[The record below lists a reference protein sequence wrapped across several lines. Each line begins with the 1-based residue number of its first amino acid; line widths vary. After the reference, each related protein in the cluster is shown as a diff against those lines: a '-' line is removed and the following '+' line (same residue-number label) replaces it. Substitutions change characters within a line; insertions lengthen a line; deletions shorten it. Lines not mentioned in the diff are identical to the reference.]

1 MYRLTKGG
9 DYIILIVYV
18 DDLLYIGSTDNVT
31 TWFEGELQKD
41 LTLTVSST
49 VTQYLG
55 LNIQEEENAIYLNA
69 ARYANT
75 IAKRFSLTPTT
86 ISTPYRY
93 TAGNNKEGSAPL
105 KSADIR
111 NYQRKLGCLLF
122 VAVTCRPDLSYSASQ
137 LATYL
142 KRPEEEHMAE
152 IGCAL
157 NYLVSTA
164 TVGLTYHKNGTT
176 VSKIVGYVDADHA
189 GDPDNRRSR
198 TGYIYRLEPI
208 GPISWQSSKAKVSGS
223 SPSVC
228 TSGIPVRGGVRGP
241 LTGPDEPPLPAKPT
255 AQALP
260 EKASDDPRSGL
271 DFLRATNAPVTPEPP
286 RSTAHDSAAR
296 VTPTPSDSP
305 HPVAFTLPPAVASCS
320 KDPPPPSPSPTPSTV
335 RVSVGPPSASSTPK
349 QARNGKWAQ
358 STLVVGGRR
367 IPPPDNDKEAEQPE
381 EVDIPVR
388 ADTGSPALTKMQLRE
403 QVYLEASINY
413 ETKWSQHFSW
423 LVFGKTK
430 DGFPYVKWSICMSY
444 AKGNT
449 RYAMQ
454 GDNGGRDL
462 QTQSFRAHEHTDAHK
477 AAVNRQLKL
486 AAGIREG
493 QQAIFDFINS
503 NVEGRRAIRLM
514 RSTQFLCQC
523 DAPIS
528 MFPKLM
534 RHLAEQDTPDI
545 PRQSYS
551 VYLTRYLILPL
562 DCSWTYVTEALAV
575 KDAVE
580 SNEDLGMVD
589 KVVCT
594 VATLLENSSVW
605 SQRFKYLQ
613 RVIYQTNLEV
623 QGIHT
628 VRWLS
633 RGDAVRRLCKVLGAC
648 IVLLWE
654 HNHKAYEIVTCY
666 KFQFCLIFLA
676 DILADM
682 NDLNRCFQRREST
695 TGDLTERYL
704 TTNKPFGGEGK
715 SWLVNFLKVHKEG
728 GGKQVRVRGVDGE
741 GRPINH
747 LYTMH
752 ERKLKGHKQGS
763 TYADCVKMCHQ
774 FARNCVDNLNERL
787 DDLGKLGPTKLFRA
801 GKWSKIKAQREK
813 KCKEWLHGCSRLFRH
828 KLPGFDLK
836 AAERELPTFCAIME
850 SHHEMES
857 FAQGLHNFLGSVD
870 SKR

>member
-1 MYRLTKGG
+1 MEALPA
-9 DYIILIVYV
+9 DE
-18 DDLLYIGSTDNVT
+18 D
-31 TWFEGELQKD
+31 
-41 LTLTVSST
+41 
-49 VTQYLG
+49 
-55 LNIQEEENAIYLNA
+55 
-69 ARYANT
+69 
-75 IAKRFSLTPTT
+75 
-86 ISTPYRY
+86 
-93 TAGNNKEGSAPL
+93 AP
-105 KSADIR
+105 
-111 NYQRKLGCLLF
+111 Q
-122 VAVTCRPDLSYSASQ
+122 
-137 LATYL
+137 
-142 KRPEEEHMAE
+142 
-152 IGCAL
+152 
-157 NYLVSTA
+157 
-164 TVGLTYHKNGTT
+164 
-176 VSKIVGYVDADHA
+176 
-189 GDPDNRRSR
+189 
-198 TGYIYRLEPI
+198 
-208 GPISWQSSKAKVSGS
+208 
-223 SPSVC
+223 
-228 TSGIPVRGGVRGP
+228 
-241 LTGPDEPPLPAKPT
+241 TGPDEPPLPAKPT

-271 DFLRATNAPVTPEPP
+271 DFLRATGAPVTPEPP
-286 RSTAHDSAAR
+286 RSTVHDSAAR

-349 QARNGKWAQ
+349 RARNGKWAQ

-430 DGFPYVKWSICMSY
+430 DGFPYVKCSICMSY

-454 GDNGGRDL
+454 GDDGGRDL

-477 AAVNRQLKL
+477 AAVDRQLEL

-503 NVEGRRAIRLM
+503 DVEGRRAIRLM
-514 RSTQFLCQC
+514 R
-523 DAPIS
+523 
-528 MFPKLM
+528 
-534 RHLAEQDTPDI
+534 
-545 PRQSYS
+545 
-551 VYLTRYLILPL
+551 
-562 DCSWTYVTEALAV
+562 EALAV
-575 KDAVE
+575 KDAAE

-589 KVVCT
+589 KVVRI
-594 VATLLENSSVW
+594 VVTLLGNSSVW

-613 RVIYQTNLEV
+613 RLIYQTNLEV

-633 RGDAVRRLCKVLGAC
+633 RGDAVRRLCNVLGAC

-666 KFQFCLIFLA
+666 KFHICLFFLA

-682 NDLNRCFQRREST
+682 NNLNRCFQRRELDVTEISKTIEST

-747 LYTMH
+747 LYTMY

-763 TYADCVKMCHQ
+763 TYADCVKLCRK
-774 FARNCVDNLNERL
+774 FARDCVDNLNERL

-801 GKWSKIKAQREK
+801 GKWPKIKAQRE
-813 KCKEWLHGCSRLFRH
+813 KEWLHGCSRLFRH

-857 FAQGLHNFLGSVD
+857 FAQGLNNFLGSVD

>member
-1 MYRLTKGG
+1 MEALPA
-9 DYIILIVYV
+9 DE
-18 DDLLYIGSTDNVT
+18 D
-31 TWFEGELQKD
+31 
-41 LTLTVSST
+41 
-49 VTQYLG
+49 
-55 LNIQEEENAIYLNA
+55 
-69 ARYANT
+69 
-75 IAKRFSLTPTT
+75 
-86 ISTPYRY
+86 
-93 TAGNNKEGSAPL
+93 AP
-105 KSADIR
+105 
-111 NYQRKLGCLLF
+111 Q
-122 VAVTCRPDLSYSASQ
+122 
-137 LATYL
+137 
-142 KRPEEEHMAE
+142 
-152 IGCAL
+152 
-157 NYLVSTA
+157 
-164 TVGLTYHKNGTT
+164 
-176 VSKIVGYVDADHA
+176 
-189 GDPDNRRSR
+189 
-198 TGYIYRLEPI
+198 
-208 GPISWQSSKAKVSGS
+208 
-223 SPSVC
+223 
-228 TSGIPVRGGVRGP
+228 
-241 LTGPDEPPLPAKPT
+241 TGPDEPPLPAKPT

-260 EKASDDPRSGL
+260 EKASDDPRPGL
-271 DFLRATNAPVTPEPP
+271 DFLRATGAPVTPEPP
-286 RSTAHDSAAR
+286 RSTVHDSAAR

-367 IPPPDNDKEAEQPE
+367 IPPPDNDKPADPPPKEAEQPE

-430 DGFPYVKWSICMSY
+430 DGFPYVKCSICMSY

-454 GDNGGRDL
+454 GDDGGRDL

-477 AAVNRQLKL
+477 AAVDRQLKL

-503 NVEGRRAIRLM
+503 DVEGRRAIRLM
-514 RSTQFLCQC
+514 R
-523 DAPIS
+523 
-528 MFPKLM
+528 
-534 RHLAEQDTPDI
+534 
-545 PRQSYS
+545 
-551 VYLTRYLILPL
+551 
-562 DCSWTYVTEALAV
+562 EALAV
-575 KDAVE
+575 KDAAE

-589 KVVCT
+589 KVVRT
-594 VATLLENSSVW
+594 VATLLGNSSVR

-666 KFQFCLIFLA
+666 KFQFYLFFLA

-682 NDLNRCFQRREST
+682 NDLNRCFQRRELDVTEISKTIEST

-704 TTNKPFGGEGK
+704 MTNKPFGGEGK

-763 TYADCVKMCHQ
+763 TYADCVKLCCE
-774 FARNCVDNLNERL
+774 FARDCVDNLNEWL

-801 GKWSKIKAQREK
+801 GKWPKIKAQREK

-828 KLPGFDLK
+828 KLSGFDLK
-836 AAERELPTFCAIME
+836 AAERELPTFSAIME

-857 FAQGLHNFLGSVD
+857 FAQGLNNFLGSVD
-870 SKR
+870 SMR

>member
-1 MYRLTKGG
+1 
-9 DYIILIVYV
+9 
-18 DDLLYIGSTDNVT
+18 
-31 TWFEGELQKD
+31 
-41 LTLTVSST
+41 
-49 VTQYLG
+49 
-55 LNIQEEENAIYLNA
+55 
-69 ARYANT
+69 
-75 IAKRFSLTPTT
+75 
-86 ISTPYRY
+86 
-93 TAGNNKEGSAPL
+93 
-105 KSADIR
+105 
-111 NYQRKLGCLLF
+111 
-122 VAVTCRPDLSYSASQ
+122 
-137 LATYL
+137 
-142 KRPEEEHMAE
+142 
-152 IGCAL
+152 
-157 NYLVSTA
+157 
-164 TVGLTYHKNGTT
+164 
-176 VSKIVGYVDADHA
+176 
-189 GDPDNRRSR
+189 
-198 TGYIYRLEPI
+198 
-208 GPISWQSSKAKVSGS
+208 
-223 SPSVC
+223 
-228 TSGIPVRGGVRGP
+228 
-241 LTGPDEPPLPAKPT
+241 
-255 AQALP
+255 
-260 EKASDDPRSGL
+260 
-271 DFLRATNAPVTPEPP
+271 
-286 RSTAHDSAAR
+286 
-296 VTPTPSDSP
+296 
-305 HPVAFTLPPAVASCS
+305 
-320 KDPPPPSPSPTPSTV
+320 
-335 RVSVGPPSASSTPK
+335 
-349 QARNGKWAQ
+349 
-358 STLVVGGRR
+358 
-367 IPPPDNDKEAEQPE
+367 
-381 EVDIPVR
+381 
-388 ADTGSPALTKMQLRE
+388 MQLRE

-430 DGFPYVKWSICMSY
+430 DGFPYVKCSICMSY

-462 QTQSFRAHEHTDAHK
+462 QTQSFRAHEHTDADK
-477 AAVNRQLKL
+477 VAVDRQLKL

-503 NVEGRRAIRLM
+503 DVEGRCAIRLM

-528 MFPKLM
+528 MFQKLM

-545 PRQSYS
+545 PRQSYG
-551 VYLTRYLILPL
+551 I
-562 DCSWTYVTEALAV
+562 EALAV
-575 KDAVE
+575 KDAAE

-589 KVVCT
+589 KVVRT
-594 VATLLENSSVW
+594 VATLLGNSSVW
-605 SQRFKYLQ
+605 SQRFKHLQ

-654 HNHKAYEIVTCY
+654 HNQKAYEIVTCY
-666 KFQFCLIFLA
+666 KFQFCLFF
-676 DILADM
+676 LADM

-728 GGKQVRVRGVDGE
+728 GGKQVRVRGVDRE

-763 TYADCVKMCHQ
+763 TYADCVKLCRQ
-774 FARNCVDNLNERL
+774 FGRDCLDNLNERL

-801 GKWSKIKAQREK
+801 GKWPKIKAQREK

-857 FAQGLHNFLGSVD
+857 FAQGLHNFHGSVD
-870 SKR
+870 SKRRWPNLILLWQALAVLPLSTVECERGFSRQNIIKSWVRGALCNARLGEMMQISLMKYEIKWPEALEVWRSMRRRRPVKSLKLAVAERERKGKLKEGEAVAAGTAGENEDEGEEEEDEVEQDLGDDQEVVEEEDNSFMSDDEDVEEVYFIDKPVH

>member
-1 MYRLTKGG
+1 MEALPA
-9 DYIILIVYV
+9 DE
-18 DDLLYIGSTDNVT
+18 D
-31 TWFEGELQKD
+31 
-41 LTLTVSST
+41 
-49 VTQYLG
+49 
-55 LNIQEEENAIYLNA
+55 
-69 ARYANT
+69 
-75 IAKRFSLTPTT
+75 
-86 ISTPYRY
+86 
-93 TAGNNKEGSAPL
+93 APQ
-105 KSADIR
+105 A
-111 NYQRKLGCLLF
+111 
-122 VAVTCRPDLSYSASQ
+122 
-137 LATYL
+137 
-142 KRPEEEHMAE
+142 
-152 IGCAL
+152 
-157 NYLVSTA
+157 
-164 TVGLTYHKNGTT
+164 
-176 VSKIVGYVDADHA
+176 
-189 GDPDNRRSR
+189 
-198 TGYIYRLEPI
+198 
-208 GPISWQSSKAKVSGS
+208 
-223 SPSVC
+223 
-228 TSGIPVRGGVRGP
+228 
-241 LTGPDEPPLPAKPT
+241 GPDEPPLPAKPT
-255 AQALP
+255 TQALP

-271 DFLRATNAPVTPEPP
+271 DFLRATGAPVTPEPP
-286 RSTAHDSAAR
+286 RSTVHDSAAR

-305 HPVAFTLPPAVASCS
+305 HPVAFTLPPDVASCS

-349 QARNGKWAQ
+349 RARNGKWAQ

-430 DGFPYVKWSICMSY
+430 DGFPYVKCSICMSY

-449 RYAMQ
+449 
-454 GDNGGRDL
+454 
-462 QTQSFRAHEHTDAHK
+462 S
-477 AAVNRQLKL
+477 
-486 AAGIREG
+486 
-493 QQAIFDFINS
+493 
-503 NVEGRRAIRLM
+503 
-514 RSTQFLCQC
+514 
-523 DAPIS
+523 
-528 MFPKLM
+528 
-534 RHLAEQDTPDI
+534 
-545 PRQSYS
+545 
-551 VYLTRYLILPL
+551 
-562 DCSWTYVTEALAV
+562 EALAV
-575 KDAVE
+575 KDAAE

-589 KVVCT
+589 KVVRT
-594 VATLLENSSVW
+594 VATLLGNSSVW

-666 KFQFCLIFLA
+666 KFQFCLFFLA
-676 DILADM
+676 NILADM
-682 NDLNRCFQRREST
+682 NDLNRCFQRRELDVTEISKTIEST
-695 TGDLTERYL
+695 TSDLTERYL
-704 TTNKPFGGEGK
+704 TTNKPFGDEGK

-752 ERKLKGHKQGS
+752 ERELKGHKQGS
-763 TYADCVKMCHQ
+763 TYADCVKLCRQ
-774 FARNCVDNLNERL
+774 FARDCVDNLNERL

-801 GKWSKIKAQREK
+801 GKWPKIKAQREK

-857 FAQGLHNFLGSVD
+857 FAQCLHNFLGSVD

>member
-1 MYRLTKGG
+1 MEALPA
-9 DYIILIVYV
+9 DE
-18 DDLLYIGSTDNVT
+18 D
-31 TWFEGELQKD
+31 
-41 LTLTVSST
+41 
-49 VTQYLG
+49 
-55 LNIQEEENAIYLNA
+55 
-69 ARYANT
+69 
-75 IAKRFSLTPTT
+75 
-86 ISTPYRY
+86 
-93 TAGNNKEGSAPL
+93 AP
-105 KSADIR
+105 
-111 NYQRKLGCLLF
+111 Q
-122 VAVTCRPDLSYSASQ
+122 
-137 LATYL
+137 
-142 KRPEEEHMAE
+142 
-152 IGCAL
+152 
-157 NYLVSTA
+157 
-164 TVGLTYHKNGTT
+164 
-176 VSKIVGYVDADHA
+176 
-189 GDPDNRRSR
+189 
-198 TGYIYRLEPI
+198 
-208 GPISWQSSKAKVSGS
+208 
-223 SPSVC
+223 
-228 TSGIPVRGGVRGP
+228 
-241 LTGPDEPPLPAKPT
+241 TGPDEPPLPAKPT

-271 DFLRATNAPVTPEPP
+271 DFLRATGAPVTPEPP
-286 RSTAHDSAAR
+286 RSTVHDSAAR

-320 KDPPPPSPSPTPSTV
+320 KDPPPPLPSPTPSTV

-349 QARNGKWAQ
+349 RARNGKWAQ

-430 DGFPYVKWSICMSY
+430 DGFPYVKCSICMSY

-454 GDNGGRDL
+454 GDDGGRDL

-477 AAVNRQLKL
+477 AAVDRQLKL

-503 NVEGRRAIRLM
+503 DVEGRRAIRLM
-514 RSTQFLCQC
+514 R
-523 DAPIS
+523 
-528 MFPKLM
+528 
-534 RHLAEQDTPDI
+534 
-545 PRQSYS
+545 
-551 VYLTRYLILPL
+551 
-562 DCSWTYVTEALAV
+562 EALAV
-575 KDAVE
+575 KDAAE

-589 KVVCT
+589 KVVRT
-594 VATLLENSSVW
+594 VATLLGNSSVW
-605 SQRFKYLQ
+605 SQCFKYLQ

-623 QGIHT
+623 QEIHT

-666 KFQFCLIFLA
+666 KFQFCLFFLA

-682 NDLNRCFQRREST
+682 NDLNRCFQRREISKTIEST

-728 GGKQVRVRGVDGE
+728 GGKQVWVQGVDRE

-763 TYADCVKMCHQ
+763 TYADCVKLCRQ
-774 FARNCVDNLNERL
+774 FARDCVDNLNERL
-787 DDLGKLGPTKLFRA
+787 DDIGKLGPRKLFRA
-801 GKWSKIKAQREK
+801 GKWPKIKAQREK

-828 KLPGFDLK
+828 RLPGFDLK

-857 FAQGLHNFLGSVD
+857 FAQGLNNFLGSLAVAERERKGKQKEGEAVAAGTAGENED
-870 SKR
+870 EGEEEEEDDEVEQDLADDQEVVEEDNPYLSDDEDVEEVYFIEKPVH